1 MDRSRDKLLFWFLI
15 AGQAAGSQF
24 LIWTSVPV
32 YHGMR
37 TGAIQAAS
45 PTDFAAALAAA
56 ALMQACHWPALRIR
70 RCLEFPRN
78 VVLGHILVWIGELS
92 LFFSAALATLIV
104 FDRFGEVEWV
114 WWKVVALAA
123 VLFAITSYK
132 YQLMS
137 LGDALIEGEPDTSIS
152 PEHPGT

>member
-1 MDRSRDKLLFWFLI
+1 MNGARDRFLFWCLV

-37 TGAIQAAS
+37 TGSIQAAS
-45 PTDFAAALAAA
+45 PMDFAAALAAA
-56 ALMQACHWPALRIR
+56 ALMQACHWPALRMR
-70 RCLEFPRN
+70 RRLEFPRN
-78 VVLGHILVWIGELS
+78 VVLGHTLVWIGELS
-92 LFFSAALATLIV
+92 LFFSAAFATLIV

-123 VLFAITSYK
+123 ILFAITSYK
-132 YQLMS
+132 YQLLS
-137 LGDALIEGEPDTSIS
+137 LGEKMIEGEPDESAL
-152 PEHPGT
+152 PVDHGK